1 MFLSEEIK
9 NKCNK
14 QESGIKLKDD
24 KKKDTKTLVPYKQDY
39 TQYDDEQQQD

>member
-1 MFLSEEIK
+1 MQQTRECHKIERRY
-9 NKCNK
+9 
-14 QESGIKLKDD
+14 